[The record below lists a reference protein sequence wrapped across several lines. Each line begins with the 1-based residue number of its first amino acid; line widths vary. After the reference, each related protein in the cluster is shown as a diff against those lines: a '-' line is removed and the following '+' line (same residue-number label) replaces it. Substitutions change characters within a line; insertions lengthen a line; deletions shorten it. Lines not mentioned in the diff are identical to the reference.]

1 MPLRDLLITGILA
14 STLPFVFR
22 HVFIGVLLWTWIS
35 IMNPHRL
42 AYGFIQSAPIAA
54 AIAGITLLGLF
65 TTRDRVK
72 LALPA
77 PVVFLA
83 MFVIWTFVT
92 TFFAFFQDGSIQ
104 QLIKVLKI
112 QLMIF
117 ITIAVLYK
125 WEHIRLFIWINVLS
139 LGFYGLKGGL
149 FTIQGGGTERVWGP
163 PGGFIEGNNELA
175 LALIMTIPLMNFLRL
190 TTPYPWVK
198 RGLVVMMILSAFSAI
213 GTQSRGA
220 LLAIA
225 AMGAVLWWRAPNKL
239 VNALA
244 VILLAGVVWTF
255 MPQSWHDRMQT
266 IQTYEEDGSAMGR
279 IYAWQTAINIAND
292 RVVGAGYDMYY
303 NQVFQIY
310 SPNPVASRFDASIA
324 RAAHSIYFQ
333 VLGEHGYIGLFL
345 FLMIWFMTW
354 RIASSLRKG
363 TRGDAEVGWLYHF
376 GGMAQVSLV
385 GFAAGGAFL
394 SLAYF
399 DFPYNVM
406 VALVVAQRWRAE
418 REMMPE
424 VSAPVIP
431 SGTPR
436 QLTSFQKMQ
445 WWVRT
450 A

>member
-1 MPLRDLLITGILA
+1 MPLRDLLISGILV

-22 HVFIGVLLWTWIS
+22 HVFIGVLLWTWVS

-42 AYGFIQSAPIAA
+42 AYGFIHNAPIAA

-72 LALPA
+72 LAWSA
-77 PVVFLA
+77 PVSFLA

-92 TFFAFFQDGSIQ
+92 TFFAFFQDGSIE
-104 QLIKVLKI
+104 QLIKILKI

-117 ITIAVLYK
+117 VTIAVLYK

-149 FTIQGGGTERVWGP
+149 YTIQGGGEGRVWGP
-163 PGGFIEGNNELA
+163 PGGFIAGNNELA
-175 LALIMTIPLMNFLRL
+175 LALIMAIPLMNFLRL

-198 RGLVVMMILSAFSAI
+198 RGLIVMMGFSAFSAL

-220 LLAIA
+220 LLAIV
-225 AMGAVLWWRAPNKL
+225 AMGGVLWWRAPNKL
-239 VNALA
+239 INAFAL
-244 VILLAGVVWTF
+244 VLLAGVAWTF

-266 IQTYEEDGSAMGR
+266 IQTYQEDRSAMGR

-292 RVVGAGYDMYY
+292 RVFGAGYDMYS
-303 NQVFQIY
+303 NTVFHIY
-310 SPNPVASRFDASIA
+310 SPNPIDSQFDASIA

-333 VLGEHGYIGLFL
+333 VLGEHGYIGLLL
-345 FLMIWFMTW
+345 FLMIWFTAW
-354 RIASSLRKG
+354 RMAGSLRKG
-363 TRGDAEVGWLYHF
+363 TRDDAEADWLYHF

-385 GFAAGGAFL
+385 GFAVGGAFL

-399 DFPYNVM
+399 DLPYNLM
-406 VALVVAQRWRAE
+406 AALVVVQRWRME
-418 REMMPE
+418 RQTLPQ
-424 VSAPVIP
+424 VAAPIP
-431 SGTPR
+431 PDTA
-436 QLTSFQKMQ
+436 LTGMRKIQ